1 MTTTTKT
8 PDPSGSLRSPLD
20 RGLRPLA
27 LVTGASGGIGAEI
40 AKVLAAQGHDLVLV
54 ARSEPGLRTVA
65 DAARTSGASST
76 VITADLAQP
85 GAGHRLAQEL
95 KDRGLHIDVLVNNAG
110 FADFGEM
117 WKADAE
123 KLDQMIT
130 LNISTLTELMRDL
143 LPDMVAKRSGRVMN
157 LASTAAFFPGP
168 LMAVYYATKGYV
180 LSLSEGVNEELKGTG
195 VTVTAVC
202 PGPTESGFQAKAE
215 MEASKLV
222 NGRKIPSAQSVAEA
236 AVKATM
242 AGKPVAVIGSKNK
255 LNVLSPRFLPRRLI
269 PGIVKKAQA
278 AAH

>member
-1 MTTTTKT
+1 MTSTSNR
-8 PDPSGSLRSPLD
+8 PDPSDSPRSPLD

-54 ARSEPGLRTVA
+54 ARSEPGLQSVA
-65 DAARTSGASST
+65 TAALASGAQST

-85 GAGHRLAQEL
+85 GAGHLLAQEL
-95 KDRGLHIDVLVNNAG
+95 KSRGLRIEVLVNNAG

-117 WKADAE
+117 WKADAT

-130 LNISTLTELMRDL
+130 LNVGTLTELMRDL
-143 LPDMVAKRSGRVMN
+143 LPDMVANKRGRVMN

-222 NGRKIPSAQSVAEA
+222 KNRKIPSAHSVAEA

-242 AGKPVAVIGSKNK
+242 AGKAVAVIGTKNK
-255 LNVLSPRFLPRRLI
+255 LNVLSPKFLPRRLI

>member
-1 MTTTTKT
+1 MTQT
-8 PDPSGSLRSPLD
+8 S
-20 RGLRPLA
+20 RPLA

-40 AKVLAAQGHDLVLV
+40 AKVFAARGHDLVLV
-54 ARSEPGLRTVA
+54 ARSEPGLQAVA
-65 DAARTSGASST
+65 QSATASGATST
-76 VITADLAQP
+76 IITADLAQP
-85 GAGHRLAQEL
+85 GAGHRLAEEIAR
-95 KDRGLHIDVLVNNAG
+95 RGLHIDVLVNNAG

-117 WKADAE
+117 WKADPA
-123 KLDQMIT
+123 KLDQMIL
-130 LNISTLTELMRDL
+130 LNVATLTELMHDL
-143 LPDMVAKRSGRVMN
+143 IPAMITKRSGRVMN

-180 LSLSEGVNEELKGTG
+180 LSLSEGVNEELRGTG

-222 NGRKIPSAQSVAEA
+222 KNRKIPSAQSVAEA

-242 AGKPVAVIGSKNK
+242 AGKPVAVIGFKNK
-255 LNVLSPRFLPRRLI
+255 LNVLSPKFLPRFLI

-278 AAH
+278 ATH